1 MENELSHHGV
11 LGMKWG
17 IRRYQP
23 YPKGERVKGGKE
35 IGAAKKVQQR
45 TGTSAAK
52 KTTAIKKAATK
63 KADVKKPEV
72 EEKPQTKSVKDM
84 TDEELNARIRRIKA
98 EKEFMQLMQSP
109 PSQKDK
115 RLQAGKELVGRI
127 MSKAAENVGTQL
139 MVYAMGTATNKA
151 ARALFKDIKKDIV
164 NPYQGQKGNR
174 NTDDD
179 DEKKK

>member
-52 KTTAIKKAATK
+52 KMAVTK
-63 KADVKKPEV
+63 KATTKKPDVKKPEA
-72 EEKPQTKSVKDM
+72 EEKPQPKSVKDM

-98 EKEFMQLMQSP
+98 EKEFSELMKSP
-109 PSQKDK
+109 PSKKDK
-115 RLQAGKELVGRI
+115 RVEAGKKLVNNI
-127 MSKAAENVGTQL
+127 LSKSAENIGTQL
-139 MVYAMGTATNKA
+139 VTYAMGTAVNKA
-151 ARALFKDIKKDIV
+151 AKSLFKDLTDDIV
-164 NPYQGQKGNR
+164 NPKKGQK
-174 NTDDD
+174 D
-179 DEKKK
+179 K